1 MHDLYIQDK
10 TFDRDAT
17 LVKGDYEHCIFNNC
31 NLADYNLSE
40 FKFTDCS
47 FNSSNLSLAKLHKT
61 SFSNVTF
68 KDCKMLGL
76 RFDTCND
83 FGFSVSFEDC
93 QLNYA
98 SFFKTKIKKTSFKN
112 CQLQEVDFVEAD
124 LTSAV
129 FNNCNLLL
137 AVFENTILEKADF
150 RTSHGYAI
158 NPEINRIKKARFS
171 IWGIPG
177 LLNQYDIDIEK

>member
-1 MHDLYIQDK
+1 
-10 TFDRDAT
+10 
-17 LVKGDYEHCIFNNC
+17 
-31 NLADYNLSE
+31 
-40 FKFTDCS
+40 
-47 FNSSNLSLAKLHKT
+47 
-61 SFSNVTF
+61 
-68 KDCKMLGL
+68 MLGL

-93 QLNYA
+93 QLNYT
-98 SFFKTKIKKTSFKN
+98 SFFKTKIKKTSFNN
-112 CQLQEVDFVEAD
+112 CQLLEVDFVEAD

-129 FNNCNLLL
+129 FDNCNLLL

-150 RTSHGYAI
+150 RTSHGYII